1 MRNLHGIKGNV
12 MILRYSE
19 KLFEDLETALGELRL
34 KEKQRFKRLED
45 SVAVCRQYFIKLRDF
60 FKANPPINKED
71 QVRFF
76 KEVKP
81 KFKSLLIFH
90 QQVLNMEAR
99 KPVGDKQ
106 ALTAYYLDELKM
118 LTYFFECN
126 MDFYKYVR
134 NGSAWLDEHYFLPG
148 PWDPRFGPDEHMP
161 DGDPDFTTSHDSKL
175 AQLMANELLLVYLEK
190 AVLELNHKEETD
202 LSSFIEEEMVTWTQT
217 NTALGELIY
226 GLKETK
232 ALNHGKLSVARITAY
247 LEKVFHADVGN
258 ISDTWNYICGRANK
272 TIYLDEMRKAMLER
286 MVAKLR

>member
-1 MRNLHGIKGNV
+1 

-19 KLFEDLETALGELRL
+19 KLYEDLESALGMLKL
-34 KEKQRFKRLED
+34 KEKHRFKRLEE
-45 SVAVCRQYFIKLRDF
+45 SIAVCRQYFIKLRDF
-60 FKANPPINKED
+60 CKTNPAGNKED
-71 QVRFF
+71 QISFF
-76 KEVKP
+76 KSVKP

-90 QQVLNMEAR
+90 QAVLNMEAR
-99 KPVGDKQ
+99 KPVGNKE

-134 NGSAWLDEHYFLPG
+134 NGAVYLDEQYFLPG
-148 PWDPRFGPDEHMP
+148 IYDPLLGSDENVL
-161 DGDPDFTTSHDSKL
+161 DGDPAFTTSHDSKL
-175 AQLMANELLLVYLEK
+175 AQLMANELMLIYLEK
-190 AVLELNHKEETD
+190 AVLELNHREGTD
-202 LSSFIEEEMVTWTQT
+202 LSSFIEEEMVVWTQT

-232 ALNHGKLSVARITAY
+232 ALNQGKLSVARITAY

-272 TIYLDEMRKAMLER
+272 TIYLDEMKKAVLER